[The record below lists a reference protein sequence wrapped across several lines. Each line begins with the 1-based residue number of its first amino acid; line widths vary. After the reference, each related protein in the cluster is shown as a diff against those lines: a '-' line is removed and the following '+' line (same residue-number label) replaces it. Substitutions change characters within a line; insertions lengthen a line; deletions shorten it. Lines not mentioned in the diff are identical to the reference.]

1 MGRINC
7 FIPFVSEKQVAQTVE
22 HLKSLELV
30 NKIYLLA
37 TVDNPKP
44 VEGCEMMSI
53 NVLFS
58 SATMREIASHADADY
73 VLLYTKFDTLKMA
86 PFAVERFVK
95 LADAT
100 CSGLHRA
107 YPSKCRRQV

>member
-7 FIPFVSEKQVAQTVE
+7 FIPFVDEKQAAKTIE

-37 TVDNPKP
+37 TVDKPKP
-44 VEGCEMMSI
+44 VEGCEMMPI

-58 SATMREIASHADADY
+58 SATMREIAGHADADY
-73 VLLYTKFDTLKMA
+73 VHKRIKGHAEMTACNSTEKNPSDTERN
-86 PFAVERFVK
+86 PFEF
-95 LADAT
+95 
-100 CSGLHRA
+100 
-107 YPSKCRRQV
+107 